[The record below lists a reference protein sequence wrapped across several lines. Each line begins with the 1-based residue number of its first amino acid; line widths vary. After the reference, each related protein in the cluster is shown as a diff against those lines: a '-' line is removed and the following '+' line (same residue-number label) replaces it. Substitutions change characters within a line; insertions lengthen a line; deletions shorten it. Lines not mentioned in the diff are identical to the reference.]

1 MFSGVVADAV
11 YKAGPVETAAAAA
24 TSTTATVFYSFIV
37 LAFFL
42 WAIKAVWGGI
52 KDGSAKSVAV
62 KVITGALVIILVGGI
77 GMWLRSQGGEG
88 FSQKGTEF
96 VKNVTGQ

>member
-1 MFSGVVADAV
+1 MFSGIVADAV
-11 YKAGPVETAAAAA
+11 YRAGPLETAASAA
-24 TSTTATVFYSFIV
+24 TSTVATVFYSFIV
-37 LAFFL
+37 IVFFL
-42 WAIKAVWGGI
+42 WAIKALWSGV
-52 KDGSAKSVAV
+52 KDGSAKAVAV

-88 FSQKGTEF
+88 FSQKGTEV

>member
-1 MFSGVVADAV
+1 MFSGVVAEAV
-11 YKAGPVETAAAAA
+11 YRAGPIETAAAAA
-24 TSTTATVFYSFIV
+24 TSTTATVFYSVIV

-42 WAIKAVWGGI
+42 LAIRALWGGI
-52 KDGSAKSVAV
+52 KDGSVKGVAV

-96 VKNVTGQ
+96 VKSVTGQ